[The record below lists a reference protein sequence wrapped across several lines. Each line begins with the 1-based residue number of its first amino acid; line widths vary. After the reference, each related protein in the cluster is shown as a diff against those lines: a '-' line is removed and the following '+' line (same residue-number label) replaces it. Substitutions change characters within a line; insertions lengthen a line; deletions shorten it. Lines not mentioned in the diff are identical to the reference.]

1 MHKEDEKLKQLLLE
15 NYLNVAPNT
24 VRFRF
29 KGVNDELKQSALSL
43 DFSNE
48 NLKAECSFDFTVSN
62 KKEVI
67 VGLLFQGDVSQ
78 EEIKRVKGFFKSD
91 FINPLVIYKNRGIEV
106 ASRQSHSLYIDH
118 NEELFNKLNK
128 YIFIGFFRDYISIRY
143 NIAVSY
149 EVLEKIYQFTGYQVF
164 EGKDIMTYCK
174 GLSLSK
180 FLTEDFRKLRED
192 DFLLYLETTF
202 SR

>member
-1 MHKEDEKLKQLLLE
+1 MYKEDEKLKQLLLE
-15 NYLNVAPNT
+15 NYLNVAPST

-29 KGVNDELKQSALSL
+29 KGVNDELKQSSLSL
-43 DFSNE
+43 DFSNQGLE
-48 NLKAECSFDFTVSN
+48 TECSFDLTVSN
-62 KKEVI
+62 EKEVI
-67 VGLLFQGDVSQ
+67 VGLLFKGEVSQ
-78 EEIKRVKGFFKSD
+78 EEIDRIKCFFKGDIIHS
-91 FINPLVIYKNRGIEV
+91 FILYKNRLRKED
-106 ASRQSHSLYIDH
+106 SSQSHSISIFH

-143 NIAVSY
+143 NIALSY

-164 EGKDIMTYCK
+164 EGKDIMAYCK
-174 GLSLSK
+174 ELSLSK
-180 FLTEDFRKLRED
+180 FLTEDSRKLQED

>member
-1 MHKEDEKLKQLLLE
+1 MYKEDEKLKQLLLD

-29 KGVNDELKQSALSL
+29 KGVNDKLKQSALSL

-48 NLKAECSFDFTVSN
+48 FLEAECSFDFTVSN

-67 VGLLFQGDVSQ
+67 VGLLFQGDVSE

-91 FINPLVIYKNRGIEV
+91 LINPFVIYKNRGIEV

-128 YIFIGFFRDYISIRY
+128 YIFIGFFRDYISVRY

-149 EVLEKIYQFTGYQVF
+149 EVLEKMYQFTGYQVF
-164 EGKDIMTYCK
+164 EGMDIMKYFK
-174 GLSLSK
+174 ELSLST
-180 FLTEDFRKLRED
+180 FFVEDSKKLRED

>member
-1 MHKEDEKLKQLLLE
+1 MYKEDEKLKQLLLE
-15 NYLNVAPNT
+15 NYLNVAPST

-29 KGVNDELKQSALSL
+29 KGVNDELKQSSLSL

-48 NLKAECSFDFTVSN
+48 DLEAECSFDFTISN

-67 VGLLFQGDVSQ
+67 VGLVFKGDISQ
-78 EEIKRVKGFFKSD
+78 EEIDRIKCFFKGDIIHS
-91 FINPLVIYKNRGIEV
+91 FIIYKNRLRKED
-106 ASRQSHSLYIDH
+106 SSQSHSISIFH

-128 YIFIGFFRDYISIRY
+128 YIFIGFFRDYISINY
-143 NIAVSY
+143 NINVSY
-149 EVLEKIYQFTGYQVF
+149 NVLEKIYQFTGYQFF
-164 EGKDIMTYCK
+164 EGKEIMEYCK
-174 GLSLSK
+174 DLSLSK
-180 FLTEDFRKLRED
+180 FLIEESRKLRED

>member
-1 MHKEDEKLKQLLLE
+1 MYKEDEKLKQLLLE
-15 NYLNVAPNT
+15 NYLNVAPST

-29 KGVNDELKQSALSL
+29 KGVNDELKQSSLSL
-43 DFSNE
+43 DFSNQGLE
-48 NLKAECSFDFTVSN
+48 AECSFDFTVSN

-67 VGLLFQGDVSQ
+67 VGLLFKGEVSQ

-91 FINPLVIYKNRGIEV
+91 FINPLVIYKNRGTEV
-106 ASRQSHSLYIDH
+106 GSRQSHSLYIDH

-128 YIFIGFFRDYISIRY
+128 YIFIGFFRDYISICY
-143 NIAVSY
+143 NIAISY

-164 EGKDIMTYCK
+164 EGKDIIAYCK
-174 GLSLSK
+174 ELSLSK
-180 FLTEDFRKLRED
+180 FLTEDSRKLQED